1 MNKNLIDG
9 HLIFLDTLTGKK
21 PTVFV
26 YKGFPVHFMK
36 YLNKQIPHIDNLSFI
51 DEKNHIALEKIR
63 GNFVG
68 ILVKLG
74 QVKEKKSFLIYEEF
88 LLIPAHS
95 LNQFPVDFKII
106 VNNFYEFYPNQTKQ
120 TFPDIEDS
128 INSDIPIEDNEL
140 FNRFYSDSR
149 EIVGFN
155 CIQYLDYEND
165 FKSLGVDLFDF
176 FDPNYISLP
185 DFHDDFK
192 TAKNLIQFQAA
203 DNSYYKLK
211 FELFQNTI
219 PKSVSLL
226 VDENIDHIVQD
237 FEELK
242 ILYSILSVSD
252 CEITLYRQRKKYED
266 YWRPELD
273 EMLKRHW
280 NENAQFKKLKIYKN
294 PDTSKDLI
302 EHSQGSVVEHI
313 IQQVELAKKGLL
325 FEDIFLTAPTG
336 AGKSLLFQLPAIYLA
351 ENEKLKSVTIVVSPL
366 KALMSDQVTALKV
379 DRKFQNVAFLN
390 SDLSLIER
398 QDILEKTIR
407 GEISVLYMSPELL
420 LSYDIKIFIGER
432 ELGLLIIDEAHLVS
446 TWGRDFRIDYW
457 FLGNYIRK
465 LRRGSTIK
473 GFAKNQLKTY
483 RFPVV
488 ALTATAVYNGTD
500 DMVFETIGSL
510 NMQNC
515 RIYIGRIKREEISF
529 VYNRFNTSA
538 HELDKNNKTKERIKE
553 FVESGKKS
561 IFYFPWISQIEEI
574 APALDQNI
582 KPFVRKYHA
591 ELSAEERNETLT
603 QFKTGNAKSVLAT
616 KAFGMG
622 VDISDIEIVYHH
634 APSGSLADYVQE
646 IGRLARIPGMKGYA
660 MMDFNPKDLKYTR
673 ILFGLSSL
681 KQFQVDLVLKK
692 LNNLYQIKRNRNMLV
707 SIEDFQYIFTK
718 DNNAEQKVK
727 SALLVIEKDLLGKFG
742 YNVLIVRP
750 KSLFSTVFGSVS
762 NKEFEILKQTYGDF
776 IHEIQRTTYQRAA
789 TRIGRGAVV
798 IREDNANKKFVKI
811 LLDKLWEKHYPDESF
826 PATKFKFFNKT
837 LLPNIE
843 PLLKLQIHF
852 NDPINITR
860 GKFENGIKLL
870 EQALYA
876 FVGRYFTKDDLIK
889 KLKERVSNETTCRKL
904 ADLLTVF
911 YADIDQFGKTGNH
924 QLTSG
929 NFIQVE
935 RKGNDS
941 QYRVINTAL
950 SKVKFQMMRLF
961 QISFDGISDTEKGYT
976 GFIPANTKN
985 SREKIK
991 LAYLLEIFELS
1002 TYEISGGE
1010 LPQLFVRI
1018 NDPQK
1023 INSISRRKYS
1033 NNVVTDVERRHKVS
1047 VEIMTYFFQ
1056 NGMTDQERWNY
1067 IEDYFLGNE
1076 VGTIDVP
1083 SEIETLTEI
1092 KEHDIVE
1099 LTEDLLK
1106 VPLLIGSKGTVV
1118 HIYPNEEAYAVE
1130 FKKKD
1135 KSITVETVKPNQIK
1149 KK

>member
-1 MNKNLIDG
+1 MNKTLIDG
-9 HLIFLDTLTGKK
+9 HLKFIDTLTGNK

-26 YKGFPVHFMK
+26 YKGFSVHFFK
-36 YLNKQIPHIDNLSFI
+36 ELNKQLPHIDNLSFL
-51 DEKNHIALEKIR
+51 DSKNHIDLEKISSK
-63 GNFVG
+63 FVAT
-68 ILVKLG
+68 LVKLG
-74 QVKEKKSFLIYEEF
+74 QVKNKKTFLAYEEF

-106 VNNFYEFYPNQTKQ
+106 QNNFYEFYPNQTSQ
-120 TFPDIEDS
+120 IFADIEDS

-165 FKSLGVDLFDF
+165 FKLLGVDLLNF
-176 FDPNYISLP
+176 FDPNNISLP
-185 DFHDDFK
+185 EFKDDFT
-192 TAKNLIQFQAA
+192 TANNLIQFKAA

-211 FELFQNTI
+211 FDLFQNAI
-219 PKSVSLL
+219 PKSVSLF
-226 VDENIDHIVQD
+226 VDENIDHILQD

-242 ILYSILSVSD
+242 FLYSILSTSD

-273 EMLKRHW
+273 SMLKKHW
-280 NENAQFKKLKIYKN
+280 NENALFKKLKIYKN

-313 IQQVELAKKGLL
+313 IQQVELAKQGLL

-336 AGKSLLFQLPAIYLA
+336 AGKSLLFQLPAIYIA

-390 SDLSLIER
+390 SDLTLIER

-420 LSYDIKIFIGER
+420 LSYDIKTFIGER

-465 LRRGSTIK
+465 LRRGSSIK
-473 GFAKNQLKTY
+473 GFAKNLLKIY

-529 VYNRFNTSA
+529 VHNRFNTSS
-538 HELDKNNKTKERIKE
+538 HELDKNIKTKERIQE
-553 FVESGKKS
+553 FIESGKKS
-561 IFYFPWISQIEEI
+561 IFYFPWISQIEQI
-574 APALDQNI
+574 APALDPSI

-591 ELSAEERNETLT
+591 ELSAEERNESLL

-646 IGRLARIPGMKGYA
+646 IGRLARIPGMKGIA

-681 KQFQVDLVLKK
+681 KQFQIDLVLKK

-727 SALLVIEKDLLGKFG
+727 SALLVIEKDLLAKFG

-750 KSLFSTVFGSVS
+750 KSLFSIVFGSVS
-762 NKEFEILKQTYGDF
+762 NQEFEILKQTYGDF
-776 IHEIQRTTYQRAA
+776 INEIQRSTYQRAA
-789 TRIGRGAVV
+789 TTIGRGAVV
-798 IREDNANKKFVKI
+798 IREENANKKYVKI
-811 LLDKLWEKHYPDESF
+811 LLDKIWEKHYPNESF

-837 LLPNIE
+837 LLPNVE

-852 NDPINITR
+852 NHPIDIIR
-860 GKFENGIKLL
+860 GKFENGIKIL
-870 EQALYA
+870 ERVLYA
-876 FVGRYFTKDDLIK
+876 FVGRYFTKEELMK
-889 KLKERVSNETTCRKL
+889 KLKEQISNETTCKKL

-911 YADIDQFGKTGNH
+911 YADIDQFGRTGTH
-924 QLTSG
+924 QLTTG
-929 NFIQVE
+929 NFLQVE
-935 RKGNDS
+935 RKGIDS
-941 QYRVINTAL
+941 QYKVINTAL
-950 SKVKFQMMRLF
+950 AQVKSQMMRLF
-961 QISFDGISDTEKGYT
+961 QVSFDGIINTEKQYT
-976 GFIPANTKN
+976 GFIPAKTK
-985 SREKIK
+985 SAREKIK

-1023 INSISRRKYS
+1023 INLLSRSKYT
-1033 NNVVTDVERRHKVS
+1033 NNVVTDVERRHKIS

-1056 NGMTDQERWNY
+1056 NKMTDQKKWDY

-1076 VGTIDVP
+1076 VETIDVP
-1083 SEIETLTEI
+1083 DETILQ
-1092 KEHDIVE
+1092 EHDTVE
-1099 LTEDLLK
+1099 LIVDLLK
-1106 VPLLIGSKGTVV
+1106 VSLQIGSKGTVV
-1118 HIYPNEEAYAVE
+1118 HVYPKAKAYEVE

-1135 KSITVETVKPNQIK
+1135 GSITVETVEPHQISK
-1149 KK
+1149 SI

>member
-1 MNKNLIDG
+1 MNKTLIDR
-9 HLIFLDTLTGKK
+9 HLKFLDTLTGNK

-26 YKGFPVHFMK
+26 YKGFSVNFFK
-36 YLNKQIPHIDNLSFI
+36 ELNKQLPHIDNLSFI
-51 DEKNHIALEKIR
+51 DSKNHIDLEKISS
-63 GNFVG
+63 NFVAT
-68 ILVKLG
+68 LVKLG
-74 QVKEKKSFLIYEEF
+74 QVKEKKTFLAYEEF

-95 LNQFPVDFKII
+95 LNQFPVYFTII
-106 VNNFYEFYPNQTKQ
+106 QNNFYEFYPNQTKQ
-120 TFPDIEDS
+120 IFPDIEDS

-165 FKSLGVDLFDF
+165 FKSLGVDLLNF
-176 FDPNYISLP
+176 FDPNIISLP
-185 DFHDDFK
+185 EFKDDFT
-192 TAKNLIQFQAA
+192 TANNLIQFKAA

-211 FELFQNTI
+211 FELFQNAI

-226 VDENIDHIVQD
+226 VDENIDHIPQD

-242 ILYSILSVSD
+242 ILYSILSTSD

-273 EMLKRHW
+273 SMLKKHW

-313 IQQVELAKKGLL
+313 IQQVELAKQGLL

-398 QDILEKTIR
+398 QEILEKTIR

-420 LSYDIKIFIGER
+420 LSYDIKTFIGER

-465 LRRGSTIK
+465 LRRGSSIK

-561 IFYFPWISQIEEI
+561 IFYFPWISQIEQI
-574 APALDQNI
+574 APALDPSI

-591 ELSAEERNETLT
+591 ELSAEERNESLL

-646 IGRLARIPGMKGYA
+646 IGRLARIPGMKGNA

-727 SALLVIEKDLLGKFG
+727 SALLVIEKDLLAKFG

-750 KSLFSTVFGSVS
+750 KSLFSTVYGSVS
-762 NKEFEILKQTYGDF
+762 IQEFEILKQTYGDF
-776 IHEIQRTTYQRAA
+776 INEIQRTTYQRAA
-789 TRIGRGAVV
+789 TKIGRGAVV
-798 IREDNANKKFVKI
+798 IREENANKKFVKI
-811 LLDKLWEKHYPDESF
+811 LLDKIWEKHYPDESF

-837 LLPNIE
+837 LLPNVE

-870 EQALYA
+870 ERALYA
-876 FVGRYFTKDDLIK
+876 FVGRYFTKDDLMK
-889 KLKERVSNETTCRKL
+889 KLKEQVSNETTCRKL

-911 YADIDQFGKTGNH
+911 YADIDQFGKTGTH

-929 NFIQVE
+929 NFLQVE

-941 QYRVINTAL
+941 QYRVINTAFAQ
-950 SKVKFQMMRLF
+950 VKSQMMRLF
-961 QISFDGISDTEKGYT
+961 QVSFDGISDTEKEYT
-976 GFIPANTKN
+976 GFIPANTK
-985 SREKIK
+985 SAREKIK

-1023 INSISRRKYS
+1023 INSMSRRKYS

-1056 NGMTDQERWNY
+1056 NGMTDQERWDY

-1076 VGTIDVP
+1076 VETIDVP
-1083 SEIETLTEI
+1083 DETII
-1092 KEHDIVE
+1092 KEHDTVE
-1099 LTEDLLK
+1099 LIEDLLK
-1106 VPLLIGSKGTVV
+1106 VPLLIGSKGIVV
-1118 HIYPNEEAYAVE
+1118 HIYPKAKAYEVE
-1130 FKKKD
+1130 FRKKD
-1135 KSITVETVKPNQIK
+1135 GSITVETVEPHQISK
-1149 KK
+1149 SI